1 MGEGGGV
8 YLCELPGGA
17 RGGGGG
23 GVVVGV
29 AVDAGVVRG
38 HRGHGGHRRGLH
50 RAAQAAGHGEHRILL
65 NWRDFDNRNS
75 KTKD

>member
-8 YLCELPGGA
+8 YLRELPGGA

-38 HRGHGGHRRGLH
+38 HRGHRGHRRGLH
-50 RAAQAAGHGEHRILL
+50 RAAQAAGHSEHPALWVRLGQQQ
-65 NWRDFDNRNS
+65 
-75 KTKD
+75 

>member
-8 YLCELPGGA
+8 YLRELPGGA
-17 RGGGGG
+17 RGGG

-50 RAAQAAGHGEHRILL
+50 RAAQAAGHGEHRTLL
-65 NWRDFDNRNS
+65 DWRDYDNRNS

>member
-8 YLCELPGGA
+8 YLRELPGGA

-38 HRGHGGHRRGLH
+38 HRGHRGHRRGLH
-50 RAAQAAGHGEHRILL
+50 RAAQAAGHAEQSIGLL
-65 NWRDFDNRNS
+65 GRY
-75 KTKD
+75 

>member
-8 YLCELPGGA
+8 YLRELPGGA

-38 HRGHGGHRRGLH
+38 HRGHRGHRRGLH
-50 RAAQAAGHGEHRILL
+50 RAAQAAGHSEQSILL
-65 NWRDFDNRNS
+65 FGRD
-75 KTKD
+75 

>member
-8 YLCELPGGA
+8 YLRELPGGA

-38 HRGHGGHRRGLH
+38 HRGHRGHRRGLH
-50 RAAQAAGHGEHRILL
+50 RAAQAAGHSEQSIRLFG
-65 NWRDFDNRNS
+65 
-75 KTKD
+75 

>member
-8 YLCELPGGA
+8 YLRELPGGA

-38 HRGHGGHRRGLH
+38 HRGHRGHRRGLH
-50 RAAQAAGHGEHRILL
+50 RAAQAAGQAENPTLWAILGQQQ
-65 NWRDFDNRNS
+65 
-75 KTKD
+75 

>member
-8 YLCELPGGA
+8 YLRELPGGA

-38 HRGHGGHRRGLH
+38 HRGHRGHRRGLH
-50 RAAQAAGHGEHRILL
+50 RAARAAGHAEHPALWARLGQQQ
-65 NWRDFDNRNS
+65 
-75 KTKD
+75 

>member
-8 YLCELPGGA
+8 YLRELPGGA

-38 HRGHGGHRRGLH
+38 HRGHRGHRRGLH
-50 RAAQAAGHGEHRILL
+50 RAAQAAGHSELSIRVLG
-65 NWRDFDNRNS
+65 
-75 KTKD
+75 